1 MLKRMFFYACA
12 GVVMMSAV
20 TDVAAQAPAAPAPA
34 AQGIR
39 ITGQIR
45 PRIEV
50 RNRTGAIGAS
60 NVATATDATDAV
72 TTMRTRLDFASPVVT
87 GVRAFVQVQ
96 DVRTWGSEPGTLADT
111 GAITL
116 HQAYLDLGSRDARI
130 GGRIGRQEVSYGEE
144 RLVGTVDWSQTARAF
159 DGARLRLTRGAA
171 TADAFLY
178 QIMDGASTRRTGDE
192 LFGGAYVTL
201 GSAGPVKSDVY
212 LLHNR
217 VTSLEKTSQSTA
229 GVRVGGSATR
239 FSYHAE
245 AALQRGER
253 RDATANAFM
262 ATARLGYAVTP
273 NIDVAALYDHLSGD
287 DNPADDTNRVFDT
300 LFATNHKF
308 YGIADV
314 FTNIPLHTAGRGLRD
329 FAVKTTF
336 RVRPDISVTADVH
349 EFRAAADLPAGGA
362 SGGVTA
368 GSRFGS
374 ELDVVTTYRRTPA
387 FTVAAGVAAF
397 IADDAMRASALYP
410 RDQFLSYIMMT
421 AVFQ

>member
-1 MLKRMFFYACA
+1 MLNRMFFYACA

-20 TDVAAQAPAAPAPA
+20 TDVAAQAPGAQAPA

-39 ITGQIR
+39 ISGQIR

-72 TTMRTRLDFASPVVT
+72 TTMRTRVDFAAPVVT

-116 HQAYLDLGSRDARI
+116 HQAYVDLGSRDALI
-130 GGRIGRQEVSYGEE
+130 AGRIGRQEVSYGEE

-159 DGARLRLTRGAA
+159 DGARLRLTRGGA
-171 TADAFLY
+171 TADAFVY

-201 GSAGPVKSDVY
+201 GSAGTVKSDVY

-217 VTSLEKTSQSTA
+217 ATSGQRTSQGTV
-229 GVRVGGSATR
+229 GLRVAGSAAR
-239 FSYHAE
+239 LSYHAE

-273 NIDVAALYDHLSGD
+273 LIDITALYDHLSGD
-287 DNPADDTNRVFDT
+287 DDPADDTNRVFDT
-300 LFATNHKF
+300 LFATNHKY

-314 FTNIPLHTAGRGLRD
+314 FTSIPLHTAGRGLRD
-329 FAVKTTF
+329 YALKTTF
-336 RVRPDISVTADVH
+336 RVRPEITINADVH
-349 EFRAAADLPAGGA
+349 EFRAAADLRAGGA
-362 SGGVTA
+362 SGEVTA
-368 GSRFGS
+368 GSRFGH
-374 ELDVVTTYRRTPA
+374 EFDVVATYRRTPA
-387 FTVAAGVAAF
+387 FTLAAGVAAF
-397 IADDAMRASALYP
+397 VADDAMRASALYP
-410 RDQFLSYIMMT
+410 RDQFFAYIMMT